1 MTSAEAAQRKP
12 RFQKRG
18 HRRTGRCILQSVKRS
33 LGWHDTW
40 ADKGR
45 AEGLRLYEELKRG
58 KAKHAPQEHQ
68 PSRRGRDEG
77 K

>member
-40 ADKGR
+40 ADGR
-45 AEGLRLYEELKRG
+45 S
-58 KAKHAPQEHQ
+58 HADE
-68 PSRRGRDEG
+68 RRRHG
-77 K
+77 